1 MIPAKRHESRTGNR
15 IRAFPPFSRK
25 ECGRKIIMVFPRRT
39 HTIENDLIRLI
50 TVVLL
55 SSILLCTIISN
66 VMLYKIN
73 QENVERYNNDMLSQ
87 ISQSS
92 SSYFLNMNHTIYN
105 FTCSNQVQ
113 AKLVQASKSRVFSSA
128 TSVNL
133 RDFLILLSYSLPDCE
148 LHLFMETP
156 SVLPVHL
163 TNINFVAT
171 PGYHYKD
178 DLWYAGFSSLPQER
192 MVHITTPDECH
203 YSLNGGNDGLT
214 VIYRIRNNSNLNTI
228 GYLLV
233 DVSERVL
240 EQTLNLR
247 KQEQFYLKIETSD
260 GKLILNT
267 VPDNRRG
274 NLFEMTAYEPAMGWT
289 LTAYTQN
296 DYFESNALIVMCF
309 IVLSALLIG
318 MGAFFFSAH
327 FARSLTEPLKVL
339 TSSMQEMESGS
350 FGKLIYCKADNEIGY
365 LIDQYN
371 SMNRKIDELTK
382 KKETAELAQ
391 KNAYIAVLQNQINPH
406 FLYNTLEIIR
416 GIADGPSADI
426 IRNCCNALSRMF
438 RYNLK
443 AAGTAT
449 LNQELEQNRYYIY
462 IMQLRFDYLF
472 QAEFQIDETLLQYK
486 IIRFSLQP
494 FIENAII
501 HGFTDHQQRGTLSV
515 SIRRNED
522 SRIRIGI
529 RDDGHGMS
537 PEELSRL
544 KHALCP
550 ASDNDIPEAEE
561 NGIGIANTH
570 KRFLSYFG
578 ADYEIRLE
586 SSPGKGT
593 SVVLLIP
600 RILI

>member
-1 MIPAKRHESRTGNR
+1 M
-15 IRAFPPFSRK
+15 F
-25 ECGRKIIMVFPRRT
+25 FPRRT

-55 SSILLCTIISN
+55 SSILLCTVISN

-73 QENVERYNNDMLSQ
+73 QENIERYNNDMLSQ

-92 SSYFLNMNHTIYN
+92 SSYFLNMNYTIYN
-105 FTCSNQVQ
+105 FICSNQVQ

-128 TSVNL
+128 TAVNL
-133 RDFLILLSYSLPDCE
+133 RDILILLSYSLPDCE
-148 LHLFMETP
+148 LHLFMENP

-163 TNINFVAT
+163 TNINFVT
-171 PGYHYKD
+171 MPGYRYND
-178 DLWYAGFSSLPQER
+178 DQWYDSFCSLPSDQ

-203 YSLNGGNDGLT
+203 YSLNGGNDGFT

-233 DVSERVL
+233 DVPERVL

-260 GKLILNT
+260 RKLILNT
-267 VPDNRRG
+267 VPDNKRG
-274 NLFEMTAYEPAMGWT
+274 NLFEMTVSEPVMGWT

-296 DYFESNALIVMCF
+296 DYFENNARIVMCS

-318 MGAFFFSAH
+318 IGAFFFSAH

-350 FGKLIYCKADNEIGY
+350 FGRLIYCKADNEIGY

-416 GIADGPSADI
+416 GIADGPSAEI

-443 AAGTAT
+443 STGTAT
-449 LNQELEQNRYYIY
+449 LDQELEQNRYYIY

-501 HGFTDHQQRGTLSV
+501 HGFTDHQQVGVLSI
-515 SIRRNED
+515 SIRRND
-522 SRIRIGI
+522 DGRILIQVS
-529 RDDGHGMS
+529 DDGHGMS
-537 PEELSRL
+537 LEELTRL
-544 KHALCP
+544 KKALRSTP
-550 ASDNDIPEAEE
+550 SNDLSETAD

-570 KRFLSYFG
+570 QRFLSYFG
-578 ADYEIRLE
+578 TDYEIRLE

-593 SVVLLIP
+593 TVTLLIP